1 MHASRPDAAVSW
13 LPAAWCSPLSWTA
26 ARTVGYS
33 RASAQRLRPLPQRP
47 TAWTRPRR
55 TYGRDHLAKSAHSNT
70 FIIPTGTAT
79 SIVAYENGPRSIT
92 PSYKQLTSCTQP
104 GGLLSR
110 LREHVGSVLRNDPFV
125 RRWNTPSSQA
135 SRRFRNRRRGAASQA
150 GGVGTRRALGPR
162 ASDPPRET
170 TKPGSTPVPECMQV
184 ACTSAYTHLHCHTW

>member
-1 MHASRPDAAVSW
+1 MFVAFSSATSGAVTTNSDEFPNNNNYRLTAESMYFTDDNGVYW
-13 LPAAWCSPLSWTA
+13 QHSADGPLATA
-26 ARTVGYS
+26 RF
-33 RASAQRLRPLPQRP
+33 PLGSS
-47 TAWTRPRR
+47 T
-55 TYGRDHLAKSAHSNT
+55 SSNT

-125 RRWNTPSSQA
+125 RRWNTLSSQA

-162 ASDPPRET
+162 ASDPPGET
-170 TKPGSTPVPECMQV
+170 TKPGSSSET
-184 ACTSAYTHLHCHTW
+184 TR